1 MADYY
6 RERDEIIPDGM
17 RTMYQEVGHECHGE
31 VVATNEVWRVQEVYN
46 AAANDVGVKNRKVY
60 IVPDHHEVQV
70 LWIGATVT
78 TTATVGNRQIQIAA
92 YRQDGTLIG
101 VLATAGAVQAAG
113 TTRFYTFAPGL
124 ADLTAFRDTNCLTT
138 PLPTGTI
145 GRQQQR
151 LVVFDN
157 KNIDPL
163 DNVVLAVQVAVRAVS
178 N

>member
-17 RTMYQEVGHECHGE
+17 RTMYQEVGHESHGE
-31 VVATNEVWRVQEVYN
+31 VVATNEVWRVQEIYL
-46 AAANDVGVKNRKVY
+46 AAATDVGVKNRKTY
-60 IVPDHHEVQV
+60 IVPDDYEGQV
-70 LWIGATVT
+70 LWAGVTVT
-78 TTATVGNRQIQIAA
+78 TTATVGTRQIQIAA
-92 YRQDGTLIG
+92 YRDDGVLLG
-101 VLATAGAVQAAG
+101 VLATAGTTQAASL
-113 TTRFYTFAPGL
+113 TRFYTFAPGL

-138 PLPTGTI
+138 PLPIGTI

-151 LVVFDN
+151 FVVFDN

-163 DNVVLAVQVAVRAVS
+163 DNVVVAIQVATRTVS